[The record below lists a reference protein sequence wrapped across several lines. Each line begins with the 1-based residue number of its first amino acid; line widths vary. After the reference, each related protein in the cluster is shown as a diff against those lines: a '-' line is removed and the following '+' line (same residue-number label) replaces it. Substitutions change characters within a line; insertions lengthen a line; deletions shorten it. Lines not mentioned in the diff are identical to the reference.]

1 MLITYLSKRKRHI
14 IKTISWRLIG
24 TFDTF
29 LLSYL
34 LTSRIDQSLSIASV
48 EIFTKIIL
56 YYFHERVWFK
66 YGSISAMKRHISK
79 TFSWRIISTSDTI
92 IISFVIT
99 NNIYFGLS
107 IGIIEV
113 FTKMILYFFHERL
126 WYKSNFGL
134 NEYRK

>member
-14 IKTISWRLIG
+14 FKTISWRLVG

-56 YYFHERVWFK
+56 YYFHERLWFK
-66 YGSISAMKRHISK
+66 YGSISAMKRHIYK
-79 TFSWRIISTSDTI
+79 TFSWRILATSDTI
-92 IISFVIT
+92 IISFIIT

-126 WYKSNFGL
+126 WYMSNFGL

>member
-14 IKTISWRLIG
+14 FKTISWRLVG

-29 LLSYL
+29 LLSFL

-56 YYFHERVWFK
+56 YYFQERLWFK

-79 TFSWRIISTSDTI
+79 TLSWRIIATSDTI
-92 IISFVIT
+92 IIYYNYKQYLFW
-99 NNIYFGLS
+99 
-107 IGIIEV
+107 IINWNYRS
-113 FTKMILYFFHERL
+113 FTKMILYFFH
-126 WYKSNFGL
+126 SCGICL
-134 NEYRK
+134 NLV